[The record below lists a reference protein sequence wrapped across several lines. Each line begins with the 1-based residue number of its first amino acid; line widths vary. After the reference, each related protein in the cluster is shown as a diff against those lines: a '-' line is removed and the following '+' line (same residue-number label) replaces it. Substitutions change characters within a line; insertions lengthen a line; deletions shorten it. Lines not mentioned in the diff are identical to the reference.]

1 MGKAFITVAWLL
13 FLAMLTWGFSRWLA
27 VQNNPN
33 QEVHSRRVNG
43 LHSVVLKRNRHGH
56 YVANGEINGQ
66 AVTFLVDTGAT
77 DVAIPLNW
85 AKRLHLSTQ
94 GRPVAIQTANG
105 VITAYRVTLDR
116 VQLGTIGQ
124 RDVSAV
130 IMPSKNQEVLLGMSF
145 LKRLEWTQKQNRL
158 MIHQPQ

>member
-27 VQNNPN
+27 EQNNPN
-33 QEVHSRRVNG
+33 QEVQSTRVNG
-43 LHSVVLKRNRHGH
+43 TPSVVLKRNRQGH
-56 YVANGEINGQ
+56 YVANGKINGQ

-77 DVAIPLNW
+77 DVAVPLNW
-85 AKRLHLSTQ
+85 AKRLNLSAK
-94 GRPVAIQTANG
+94 GRAVSIQTANG

-116 VQLGTIGQ
+116 VQLGAISQ
-124 RDVSAV
+124 REVRAV
-130 IMPSKNQEVLLGMSF
+130 IIPSKSQEVLLGMSF